1 MAEVNRYDF
10 SRLDNVER
18 TPSGGLRIPANLTR
32 VGVFT
37 YRFPD
42 GSVRRELRHP
52 DHVFK
57 EDSLKTLR
65 DAPVTDLHPP
75 EKVTPSNYGKYT
87 RGHISEYGHND
98 THVTGVL
105 AVQDADLIQKI
116 DAKERQELSMGY
128 RCDLDWTSGEYNGEK
143 YDAIQTN
150 IKYNHAAIGPEK
162 WGRAGST
169 VALRLDSCD
178 AFSEPYIGQESRKQD
193 IMKTIRLDG
202 ADYECGSDAH
212 LAKLD
217 SMHKEVV
224 QAMQSTIDKEKGRAD
239 GLAAELAT
247 VKAKLEKAID
257 PARID
262 AAVQARVQLE
272 TDARKVLGPDV
283 KLDGKTEREVMLA
296 VLKID
301 AKDAEGKSDDYLRG
315 RFDTAV
321 AGQAGSQRRDSRS
334 IAHALDVAG
343 GGHPADGIHRKQDS
357 GEGEERGNIT
367 NIDAAEAYK
376 RQRKDNYD
384 IGRKPLPGT
393 VQK

>member
-1 MAEVNRYDF
+1 MAERYDF
-10 SRLDNVER
+10 ARLDNIER
-18 TPSGGLRIPANLTR
+18 TPSGGLRIPANLSRT
-32 VGVFT
+32 GVLT
-37 YRFPD
+37 YHFPD

-52 DHVFK
+52 KHVFK
-57 EDSLKTLR
+57 EDSIKSLR

-75 EKVTPSNYGKYT
+75 EMVTPSNYGKYNK
-87 RGHISEYGHND
+87 GHISDYGHTD
-98 THVTGVL
+98 THVTGTL

-116 DAKERQELSMGY
+116 DAKDRQEISMGY
-128 RCDLDWTSGEYNGEK
+128 RCDLDWTPGEYNGEK

-150 IKYNHAAIGPEK
+150 IKYNHVAIGPEK

-178 AFSEPYIGQESRKQD
+178 AFSEPHIGQESRKQD

-224 QAMQSTIDKEKGRAD
+224 ASMSTQLEREKGRAD
-239 GLAAELAT
+239 GLAAENATLKTKLA
-247 VKAKLEKAID
+247 AAED

-262 AAVQARVQLE
+262 SAVQTRVKLE
-272 TDARKVLGPDV
+272 SDARAVLGPDV
-283 KLDGKTEREVMLA
+283 KLDGKTEREIMLA
-296 VLKID
+296 VLKLD
-301 AKDAEGKSDDYLRG
+301 AKAAEGKSDDYLRG

-321 AGQAGSQRRDSRS
+321 AGQAGSQRRDARS

-343 GGHPADGIHRKQDS
+343 GGHPPDGVHRRQDS
-357 GEGEERGNIT
+357 GEEQGSGEGNVT
-367 NIDAAEAYK
+367 RIDASESYK